1 MPYYVF
7 RLFEDPVRRVEPLAE
22 FGRYPE
28 ASRFAR
34 EKRAETGP
42 GGGAVRIVF
51 GVHAL
56 EAEEALMNPRPAP
69 PRIGDDD

>member
-7 RLFEDPVRRVEPLAE
+7 RLYEDPVRRVEVLAE
-22 FGRYPE
+22 FERYPE
-28 ASRFAR
+28 ASRFAKAR
-34 EKRAETGP
+34 RAAAGP

-51 GVHAL
+51 GAHAL

-69 PRIGDDD
+69 PRIGDDY

>member
-7 RLFEDPVRRVEPLAE
+7 RLYEDPLRRVEPLGE
-22 FGRYPE
+22 FARYAE
-28 ASRFAR
+28 ASRFA
-34 EKRAETGP
+34 KAERTAGRQA
-42 GGGAVRIVF
+42 GAVRIVF

-69 PRIGDDD
+69 PRIGDDY